1 MSGSKKE
8 PLIRTYF
15 AHCLFQFFFSHVHFP
30 IKPFILLHGYNVI
43 INKQL
48 NSTYIYIYN
57 IYIYI
62 FLLYFLINTYQQ
74 IHILYFYFK

>member
-30 IKPFILLHGYNVI
+30 IKPFILLHGYNVR

-48 NSTYIYIYN
+48 NSTYIYIY

>member
-62 FLLYFLINTYQQ
+62 YISSVFFDKYLSTNSHFIFLF
-74 IHILYFYFK
+74 